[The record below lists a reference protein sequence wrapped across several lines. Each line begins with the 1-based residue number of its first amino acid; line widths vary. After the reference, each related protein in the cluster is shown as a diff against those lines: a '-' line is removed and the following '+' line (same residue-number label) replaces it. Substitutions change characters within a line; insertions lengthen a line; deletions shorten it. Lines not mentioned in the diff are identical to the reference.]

1 MFQDIFNFSNKSTI
15 KSTSITCSKSVVI
28 KNDKIW
34 IDGKEIDTTDKVIN
48 VNITGNVEKIDID
61 YCNQL
66 SVTGNCNSVSTVSG
80 NVKVEGDIVKNV
92 ETTSGDIRAREIGGN
107 VKTVS
112 GDVVASKINGSVN
125 TVSGDIEK

>member
-1 MFQDIFNFSNKSTI
+1 MFQDIFNFGNKST
-15 KSTSITCSKSVVI
+15 TITCSKSVII
-28 KNDKIW
+28 KNGKVW

-48 VNITGNVEKIDID
+48 VNITGNVDKIDID

-66 SVTGNCNSVSTVSG
+66 TVTGNCNSVNTVSG
-80 NVKVEGDIVKNV
+80 NVKIEGDVAKNV
-92 ETTSGDIRAREIGGN
+92 ETTSGDVRTRDIGGN